1 MPQLLFFQKNT
12 KSQSAAP
19 CPCHA
24 RSHAMTYKKC
34 GAALITLKPLR
45 TKKNIF
51 RRVITAETQTSPA
64 ILPLLLHLQTC
75 LQPHRS

>member
-1 MPQLLFFQKNT
+1 MPRLLFFQKNT

-19 CPCHA
+19 SPCYA

-45 TKKNIF
+45 T
-51 RRVITAETQTSPA
+51 
-64 ILPLLLHLQTC
+64 
-75 LQPHRS
+75 

>member
-1 MPQLLFFQKNT
+1 MPQLIFFQKNT

-24 RSHAMTYKKC
+24 RSHAMTYKKMRS
-34 GAALITLKPLR
+34 GINNIKAAPHLKY
-45 TKKNIF
+45 IF